1 MGPSVRR
8 LLGSP
13 LLAAVSALIAIGS
26 LVFTYVTNP
35 FSRFTIVR
43 GTYAAR
49 FRDGVLE
56 AVDRNDRLV
65 VRQGTFWRMLAVYA
79 CGLHVLGTRYVRSPR
94 SHAGTVDGVI
104 ADVHALRFDPNRLLL
119 ISGDHFT
126 ALFVRNLGV
135 FFYPMLDRAI
145 PGSAEDWQDRQATYL
160 QTLGYALG
168 VFDRQ
173 PELTTTIVATG
184 RSAATCVNFYH
195 YPSDTLF
202 GMLYA
207 LAALSG
213 IEPARPAAYGPEVHD
228 LDTAGAAAELTR
240 RYRYSLAHHY
250 RAYRD
255 QVLDPERLLVRTSLR
270 MSGAKDITQRRSAF
284 YDNVVLWK
292 TTELAARLRIVEDD
306 ADFRA
311 ELKASILEAFW
322 MPREGYFLED
332 LSDEGVARRY
342 YSSDWLIVLA
352 TGFLDPADPAE
363 REYFARSV
371 DHVRANGI
379 AEPFAIKYQAE
390 TRAHRQVPVV
400 RLAVASYGGDSIWSF
415 WGMEYIKTLVLL
427 HRATGEGHY
436 LDEAGR
442 HLDAYADAMVANG
455 GFPEVYDSDGEM
467 LTTPFYRS
475 IRQTGWVIGFEQA
488 REMYR
493 AARAAS

>member
-1 MGPSVRR
+1 MLRV
-8 LLGSP
+8 LTSP
-13 LLAAVSALIAIGS
+13 LLAVASSLIALCS
-26 LVFTYVTNP
+26 LVFTYLTNP

-43 GTYAAR
+43 GTYTAR
-49 FRDGVLE
+49 FTGGALDV
-56 AVDRNDRLV
+56 VDRNDRLV
-65 VRQGTFWRMLAVYA
+65 VRQGRLWRMLAVYA
-79 CGLHVLGTRYVRSPR
+79 CGLQILATRYLRSPR

-104 ADVHALRFDPNRLLL
+104 ADVHALRFDPSRLLL

-135 FFYPMLDRAI
+135 FFYPMLDRAV
-145 PGSAEDWQDRQATYL
+145 PGTAQDWQDRQVTYL

-173 PELTTTIVATG
+173 RELTTTIVATG
-184 RSAATCVNFYH
+184 RNAATCVNFYH

-213 IEPARPAAYGPEVHD
+213 LEPARPAAYAPDVHE
-228 LDTAGAAAELTR
+228 LGTAGAAAELTR
-240 RYRYSLAHHY
+240 RYRDSLAHHY
-250 RAYRD
+250 RTYRD
-255 QVLDPERLLVRTSLR
+255 RVLDPRRLLVRTSLR

-292 TTELAARLRIVEDD
+292 TTELAARLGITADD
-306 ADFRA
+306 PAFRA
-311 ELKASILEAFW
+311 DLKTSILRAFW
-322 MPREGYFLED
+322 LPQEGHFLED
-332 LSDEGVARRY
+332 LSAEGVARRY

-363 REYFARSV
+363 REYLTRSV
-371 DHVRANGI
+371 DHVRTHGI

-415 WGMEYIKTLVLL
+415 WGMEYVKTLVLL

-442 HLDAYADAMVANG
+442 HLDAYAEAMVANG
-455 GFPEVYDSDGEM
+455 GFPEVYDADGEM

>member
-1 MGPSVRR
+1 VLRV
-8 LLGSP
+8 LTSP
-13 LLAAVSALIAIGS
+13 LLAAVSALLAVCS

-49 FRDGVLE
+49 FTDGVLQ

-65 VRQGTFWRMLAVYA
+65 VRQGAFWRMLAVYA
-79 CGLHVLGTRYVRSPR
+79 CGLHILGTRYLRSPR
-94 SHAGTVDGVI
+94 SRADTVDGVI
-104 ADVHALRFDPNRLLL
+104 ADVHALRFDPRRLLL

-145 PGSAEDWQDRQATYL
+145 PGTAEDWQDRQATYL

-168 VFDRQ
+168 VFDKQR
-173 PELTTTIVATG
+173 ELTTTIVATG
-184 RSAATCVNFYH
+184 RNAATCVNFYH

-207 LAALSG
+207 LAAAAG
-213 IEPARPAAYGPEVHD
+213 VEPARPASYGPDVHA
-228 LDTAGAAAELTR
+228 LGTTAAAAELTH
-240 RYRYSLAHHY
+240 RYRDSLAHHY
-250 RAYRD
+250 RSYRD
-255 QVLDPERLLVRTSLR
+255 RVLDTERLLVRTSLR

-292 TTELAARLRIVEDD
+292 TTELAARLGLTEDD
-306 ADFRA
+306 PAFRDD
-311 ELKASILEAFW
+311 LKASILRAFW
-322 MPREGYFLED
+322 LPEEGYFLED
-332 LSDEGVARRY
+332 LSTEGVARKY

-363 REYFARSV
+363 REYLARSV
-371 DHVRANGI
+371 EHVRAHGI

-390 TRAHRQVPVV
+390 TRPHRQHPVV

-415 WGMEYIKTLVLL
+415 WGMEYVKTLVLL

-442 HLDAYADAMVANG
+442 HLDAYAAAMVANG
-455 GFPEVYDSDGEM
+455 GFPEVYDAEGEM

-493 AARAAS
+493 AARCRPSSR

>member
-1 MGPSVRR
+1 MLRV
-8 LLGSP
+8 LTSP
-13 LLAAVSALIAIGS
+13 LLAAISGLVALCS

-49 FRDGVLE
+49 FTGGALR

-65 VRQGTFWRMLAVYA
+65 VRQGPLWRALAVYA
-79 CGLHVLGTRYVRSPR
+79 CGLHVLGTRYLHSPR
-94 SHAGTVDGVI
+94 SDAETVDGVI
-104 ADVHALRFDPNRLLL
+104 ADIHALRFDPRRLLL

-145 PGSAEDWQDRQATYL
+145 PGTEQDWQDRQSTYL

-168 VFDRQ
+168 VFDKQ

-184 RSAATCVNFYH
+184 RNAATCVNFYH

-213 IEPARPAAYGPEVHD
+213 LEPARPAAYGPDVHE
-228 LDTAGAAAELTR
+228 LGTAGAAAELTR
-240 RYRYSLAHHY
+240 RYRDSLAHHY
-250 RAYRD
+250 RTYRAR
-255 QVLDPERLLVRTSLR
+255 VLDEERLLVRTSLR
-270 MSGAKDITQRRSAF
+270 VSGAKDITQRRSAF
-284 YDNVVLWK
+284 YDNVILWK
-292 TTELAARLRIVEDD
+292 TAELAARLGITEDD
-306 ADFRA
+306 GDFRA
-311 ELKASILEAFW
+311 RLKASILREFW
-322 MPREGYFLED
+322 LPEEGHFLED
-332 LSDEGVARRY
+332 LSVEGVARRY

-363 REYFARSV
+363 REYFIRSV
-371 DHVRANGI
+371 DHVRAHGI
-379 AEPFAIKYQAE
+379 AEPFAIKYQAD
-390 TRAHRQVPVV
+390 TRAHRQHPVV

-427 HRATGEGHY
+427 HRATGEEHY

-442 HLDAYADAMVANG
+442 HLDAYAAAMVEHG
-455 GFPEVYDSDGEM
+455 GFPEVYDAEGQM
-467 LTTPFYRS
+467 LTTPMYRS

-493 AARAAS
+493 AARAGG